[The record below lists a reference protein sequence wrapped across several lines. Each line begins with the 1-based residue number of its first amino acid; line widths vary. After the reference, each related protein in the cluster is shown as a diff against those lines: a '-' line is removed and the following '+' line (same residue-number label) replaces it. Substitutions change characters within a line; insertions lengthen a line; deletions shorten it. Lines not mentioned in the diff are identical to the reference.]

1 MTVLSDPVTEE
12 ILAGVARQV
21 FERQHRHP
29 IGDRQDGPEQRG
41 WRHRP
46 LWTRRRAAAIR
57 GLRPNAPPRRRALL
71 WPIPGRRLP
80 QCTATCFF
88 SDEATPPAGTRR
100 RRAPRSEE
108 RRVGKGGRS

>member
-1 MTVLSDPVTEE
+1 MTVLCDPVTEE

-46 LWTRRRAAAIR
+46 LWTRRRAAAISR
-57 GLRPNAPPRRRALL
+57 SAPE
-71 WPIPGRRLP
+71 
-80 QCTATCFF
+80 CTAQ
-88 SDEATPPAGTRR
+88 ATSPAMANPGTPAAAVYGNLLLLRR
-100 RRAPRSEE
+100 GDAP
-108 RRVGKGGRS
+108 GGHTA